1 MSRQS
6 VTKRPVGKVIDES
19 LILKF
24 NVMENSQRNEEQEEK
39 NATAPTTAASPEPA
53 EEAEGQDND
62 IMKFKEEVAEM
73 KDKYIRLYSEF
84 ENFKR
89 RTGKEKREMIQSANE
104 QLIQSLLPVAD
115 DFHRAEKALNES
127 KNQDVE
133 GFLLIQNKFN
143 KILELHGLQ
152 RMDVGRGSDFDTD
165 RHEAISQVPAPEDA
179 LKGKIVDVVEN
190 GYLLKDK
197 VIRFAKVVVGG

>member
-1 MSRQS
+1 
-6 VTKRPVGKVIDES
+6 
-19 LILKF
+19 
-24 NVMENSQRNEEQEEK
+24 MENSQRNEEQEEK
-39 NATAPTTAASPEPA
+39 EQVSAQTTAASPESA
-53 EEAEGQDND
+53 SEEGTSDNE
-62 IMKFKEEVAEM
+62 IAKIKEEVAEM

-89 RTGKEKREMIQSANE
+89 RTGKEKREMIESANE
-104 QLIQSLLPVAD
+104 QLIQSMLPVAD
-115 DFHRAEKALNES
+115 DFLRAEKALRES

-143 KILELHGLQ
+143 KILELHGVQ
-152 RMDVGRGSDFDTD
+152 RMDVARGSDFDTD

-179 LKGKIVDVVEN
+179 LKGKIVDVIEN

>member
-1 MSRQS
+1 
-6 VTKRPVGKVIDES
+6 
-19 LILKF
+19 
-24 NVMENSQRNEEQEEK
+24 MENSQRNEEQEEK
-39 NATAPTTAASPEPA
+39 EVSAQTTAASPESA
-53 EEAEGQDND
+53 SDEGTKDSD
-62 IMKFKEEVAEM
+62 ITKIKEEVAEM

-115 DFHRAEKALNES
+115 DFLRAEKALQES

-143 KILELHGLQ
+143 KILELHGVQ
-152 RMDVGRGSDFDTD
+152 RMEVKRGSDFDTD

-179 LKGKIVDVVEN
+179 LKGKIVEVIEN